1 MLLIKSAT
9 IIDGT
14 GKPGYRADVLIKD
27 DRISAIGNFS
37 PKAAND
43 VIDGLGMTLTPGF
56 IDVNTDSDHYLTLF
70 NNPEQQDF
78 LMQGVTTIIG
88 GHCGSSLAPLL
99 YGSLK
104 SVRKWG
110 DISQVNVNWHS
121 VKELKQTLQ
130 KMGLSVNFG
139 TLVGHSTIRRDLV
152 GEEFRDL
159 TDSEIDIF
167 KNALDQGM
175 RDGALG
181 LSTGLSSVHA
191 GHVSYSEIKKLLAI
205 VLQRKGVYTTHL
217 RDEKEGI
224 LESIREI
231 AEIAQEINIPTII
244 SHLRPIIGHEFH
256 FNEAMELLGAGK
268 SAQNIYFDANPF
280 AFSILPIYTLLPG
293 WARHGDLEEMLSL
306 LYKPEQRA
314 RILSEISGSDINFSE
329 ITISEA
335 KNTPAIE
342 GQTLQAFSD
351 TRGLSLP
358 QGLLSLMEITGLQAL
373 LTYKNINAGL
383 LTDLLFHPKALIGSN
398 AASFQAS
405 EKEMESER
413 STATFSK
420 FLSLAAERGIPPEI
434 AISKITSVPA
444 KILGLQKRGVIAEG
458 AMADIAM
465 FRDGKVQHVLV
476 SGAFAVRDG
485 TETGLR
491 PGIIL

>member
-1 MLLIKSAT
+1 MILIKSAT

-14 GKPGYRADVLIKD
+14 GKPAYRADVLIKD

-37 PKAAND
+37 PKAASD

-88 GHCGSSLAPLL
+88 GHCGSSLAPLF

-110 DISQVNVNWHS
+110 DISQINVDWHS
-121 VKELKQTLQ
+121 VKELKQILQ
-130 KMGLSVNFG
+130 KNGLGINFA
-139 TLVGHSTIRRDLV
+139 TLVGHSTVRRDLI

-159 TDSEIDIF
+159 TDSETDIF
-167 KNALDQGM
+167 KNTLEQGM
-175 RDGALG
+175 KDGALG

-191 GHVSYSEIKKLLAI
+191 GHVSYSEIRKLLS
-205 VLQRKGVYTTHL
+205 VVMKQKGVYTTHL

-231 AEIAQEINIPTII
+231 AEIAQEINVPTII

-256 FNEAMELLGAGK
+256 FNEALAILEPGK

-280 AFSILPIYTLLPG
+280 DFSILPLYTLLPG
-293 WARHGDLEEMLSL
+293 WARHGELEEMLSL
-306 LYKPEQRA
+306 LYQPDQREH
-314 RILSEISGSDINFSE
+314 ILNDLKASDINFSE
-329 ITISEA
+329 ISIAEA
-335 KNTPAIE
+335 KNNPAIA
-342 GQTLQAFSD
+342 GQTLKTFSE

-358 QGLLSLMEITGLQAL
+358 EGLLSLMEITKLQAL
-373 LTYKNINAGL
+373 LTYKNINAEL
-383 LTDLLFHPKALIGSN
+383 LTELLFHPKALIGSN
-398 AASFQAS
+398 AASFRDS
-405 EKEMESER
+405 DHNMRMER
-413 STATFSK
+413 STGTFNR
-420 FLSLAAERGIPPEI
+420 FLTLAAERGISLEI
-434 AISKITSVPA
+434 AISRITSVPA

-458 AMADIAM
+458 AIADIAISK
-465 FRDGKVQHVLV
+465 DGKIRHVLV
-476 SGAFAVRDG
+476 NGSFAVRDG
-485 TETGLR
+485 TLSGQK
-491 PGIIL
+491 PGIAL